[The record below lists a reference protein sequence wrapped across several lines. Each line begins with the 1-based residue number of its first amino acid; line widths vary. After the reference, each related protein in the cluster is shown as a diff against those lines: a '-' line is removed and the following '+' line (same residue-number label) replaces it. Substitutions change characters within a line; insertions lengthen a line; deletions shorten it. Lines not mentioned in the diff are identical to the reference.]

1 MFKFRDHTHFLE
13 LTLYP
18 SAVTKN
24 SITTVKVETPKPKPI
39 VAGGTGAP
47 ATK

>member
-24 SITTVKVETPKPKPI
+24 SITTVKVETPKPI